1 MAGLRLEI
9 PKAKSNSRLNGL
21 TIQSPRKIIG
31 RDNIYIKYKCGEC
44 SKTHSVH
51 VKIHK
56 HKGGYYTFQNTLA
69 NVKVKVAKPQLDE
82 TSMLL
87 GAFKLLDALDIK
99 YVPESVRLVKA

>member
-21 TIQSPRKIIG
+21 TTQNPRKIIG
-31 RDNIYIKYKCGEC
+31 RDNIYIKYNCGEC

-56 HKGGYYTFQNTLA
+56 HKGGYYTFQNTFA
-69 NVKVKVAKPQLDE
+69 NVKVRINKSNLDYD
-82 TSMLL
+82 TILL
-87 GAFKLLDALDIK
+87 GAYKLLDALDIK